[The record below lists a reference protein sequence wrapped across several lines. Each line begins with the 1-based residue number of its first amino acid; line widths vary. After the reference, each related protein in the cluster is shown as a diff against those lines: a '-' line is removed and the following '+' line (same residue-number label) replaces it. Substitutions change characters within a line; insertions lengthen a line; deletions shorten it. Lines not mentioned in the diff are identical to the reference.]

1 MDATNVLKDQHDEV
15 RQLFQRYEKLEDGDR
30 EERLELFGE
39 IQKKLEVHA
48 QIEEEI
54 FYPPLRHARRQQ
66 ARADVAEA
74 YEEHSL
80 IKAVLRDLSSLDP
93 ASETEFDATMKVLK
107 ENVEHHVDEE
117 EDELFHDARKVFSKE
132 QLEQYGEWLEMRTRE
147 LEETYAS
154 AVVR

>member
-1 MDATNVLKDQHDEV
+1 MDATNILKEQHDEV
-15 RQLFQRYEKLEDGDR
+15 RQLFERYEKIEDGDR
-30 EERLELFGE
+30 EARLELFGE
-39 IQKKLEVHA
+39 IRKKLEIHA

-54 FYPPLRHARRQQ
+54 FYPPLRRARRQE
-66 ARADVAEA
+66 ARQDVAEA

-80 IKAVLRDLSSLDP
+80 IKTVLRDLSSVDP
-93 ASETEFDATMKVLK
+93 ESETQFEAMMKVLR
-107 ENVEHHVDEE
+107 ENVEHHADEE

-132 QLEQYGEWLEMRTRE
+132 QLEQYGEWLDMRTRE